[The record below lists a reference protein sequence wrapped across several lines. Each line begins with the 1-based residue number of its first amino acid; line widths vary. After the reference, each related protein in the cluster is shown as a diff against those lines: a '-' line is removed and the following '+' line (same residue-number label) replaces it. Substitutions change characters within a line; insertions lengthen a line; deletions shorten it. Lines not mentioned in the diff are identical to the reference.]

1 MLALRSLFY
10 TIIIPGTVTV
20 LVPYL
25 IISGRGER
33 IAEPWG
39 LLQVLGLVA
48 GVLGATILLRCIWE
62 FMVTGRGTLA
72 PVDPPTQLVVRGLYR
87 YVRNPMYL
95 GAFTLLL
102 GEAALFESSAV
113 LLYAVAWFAIV
124 NLIVHFYEEP
134 VLRHR
139 FGDSYERYVRSVN
152 RWLPSRQKKGPP
164 VGGPV

>member
-20 LVPYL
+20 LIPYL
-25 IISGRGER
+25 IVSGRGER
-33 IAEPWG
+33 VAEPWG
-39 LLQVLGLVA
+39 LLQVVGLA
-48 GVLGATILLRCIWE
+48 AALLGAAILLRCIWE

-124 NLIVHFYEEP
+124 NLIVLFYEEP
-134 VLRHR
+134 VLRRR
-139 FGDSYERYVRSVN
+139 FGESYERYTATVH
-152 RWLPSRQKKGPP
+152 RWVPSPP
-164 VGGPV
+164 RDS